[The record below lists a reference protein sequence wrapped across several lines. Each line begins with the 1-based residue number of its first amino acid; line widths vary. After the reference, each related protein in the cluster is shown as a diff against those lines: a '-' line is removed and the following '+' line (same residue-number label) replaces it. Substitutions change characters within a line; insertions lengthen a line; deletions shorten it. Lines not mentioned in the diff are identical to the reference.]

1 LRVWKGTHEI
11 VVNARGNGLIGAV
24 ELVEQRRPQQK
35 FHPSRKIAAAVVKA
49 AIDEGLILRAL
60 PNDVVAIC
68 PPLIIRRSRS
78 SCCST
83 GSIARWR
90 PAAGAA
96 AGA

>member
-1 LRVWKGTHEI
+1 MI
-11 VVNARGNGLIGAV
+11 VGNGRGIGLIGAV
-24 ELVEQRRPQQK
+24 ELVEQRRPLQK

-68 PPLIIRRSRS
+68 PPLIITQEQIDMLFDRLERALEAGSR
-78 SCCST
+78 
-83 GSIARWR
+83 
-90 PAAGAA
+90 AA